1 MDTDSPCTLR
11 DLNFEAGHWREW
23 PLHCIP
29 NHTENI
35 LYLSHGYTTVGSW
48 FFFNNGV
55 HFVTVIY
62 VCLFLERNLLSN
74 ITEKCYVMKPC
85 LVWKRSNKNY
95 VFTPVTFPPQSPFH
109 PSHLS
114 TPVTFPPQSPF
125 RTSHLSTP
133 VTFLHFL
140 RFLRLLHQL
149 SFITFLY

>member
-1 MDTDSPCTLR
+1 MLDNCSKVPYNKITKEMIITAIRQRSVPDKPGVLER
-11 DLNFEAGHWREW
+11 Y
-23 PLHCIP
+23 
-29 NHTENI
+29 HTENI
-35 LYLSHGYTTVGSW
+35 PYLSHGYTTVGSW

-62 VCLFLERNLLSN
+62 VCLFLERNLLYN
-74 ITEKCYVMKPC
+74 VTEKCYVMKPC

-114 TPVTFPPQSPF
+114 TPVTFL
-125 RTSHLSTP
+125 H
-133 VTFLHFL
+133 FLRFL